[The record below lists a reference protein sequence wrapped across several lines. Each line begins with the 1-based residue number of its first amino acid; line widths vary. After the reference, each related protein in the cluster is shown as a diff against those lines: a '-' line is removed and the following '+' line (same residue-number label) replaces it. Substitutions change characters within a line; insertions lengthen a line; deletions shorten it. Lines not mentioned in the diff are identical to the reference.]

1 MIYSYTGKNGL
12 VTWNLNKAL
21 AIDLNLEM
29 KRILVVFSDFRST
42 IDCDTE
48 IKARQTY
55 DDIVKE
61 WKKGEDNN
69 DRSTEN

>member
-1 MIYSYTGKNGL
+1 MIFRYTGKNGS
-12 VTWNLNKAL
+12 VTWNLNKVL

-29 KRILVVFSDFRST
+29 KRISVVFSDFRST

-55 DDIVKE
+55 DDIIEE

-69 DRSTEN
+69 DRSTKN